1 MNWLMLVLR
10 LIHIGGGALWV
21 GMMAFMVLFL
31 TPAIAEAGPQEGGK
45 LMAAL
50 QRRRI
55 MVIMPVIALL
65 TIGSGLWLMLRVYG
79 GPGNLAASRVGMA
92 LNLGAAATILAF
104 LIGIIFMRPAMIRA
118 TVTTDPTEAQRLRAR
133 GAMLGRLV
141 VWLLLFALGAMAVA
155 RYLS

>member
-1 MNWLMLVLR
+1 MDWLILVLR
-10 LIHIGGGALWV
+10 LVHVGGGALWV
-21 GMMAFMVLFL
+21 GMMVFMVCFL

-65 TIGSGLWLMLRVYG
+65 TIGSGIWLMLRVYG
-79 GPGNLAASRVGMA
+79 GRAGMA

-104 LIGIIFMRPAMIRA
+104 LIGIIFMRPAMMRA
-118 TVTTDPTEAQRLRAR
+118 TVTTDPAEAQRLRAR
-133 GAMLGRLV
+133 GAKLGRV
-141 VWLLLFALGAMAVA
+141 VAWLLLFALGAMAVA
-155 RYLS
+155 RYL